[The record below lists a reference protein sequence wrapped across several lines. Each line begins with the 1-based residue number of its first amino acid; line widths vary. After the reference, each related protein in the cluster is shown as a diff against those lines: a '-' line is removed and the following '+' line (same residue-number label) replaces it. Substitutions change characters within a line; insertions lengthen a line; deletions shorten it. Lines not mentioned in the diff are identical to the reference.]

1 MDYISP
7 TSITK
12 INFPNTLQSQRRSSN
27 FNRHLSMMQNAARQ
41 QEEKFKGLMTAKK
54 EKKRESHQYQMI
66 QEEMP
71 MSISDMDNLSID
83 MENCLNEMNYRDVD
97 QEFGIFD
104 EVYEPNPNEIILY
117 SQTDIV
123 QTDFNNDF
131 SCYFNN

>member
-1 MDYISP
+1 
-7 TSITK
+7 
-12 INFPNTLQSQRRSSN
+12 
-27 FNRHLSMMQNAARQ
+27 MMQNAARQ

-104 EVYEPNPNEIILY
+104 EVYEPNPNEIIFY